1 MCRCWRAR
9 ARCVALPRT
18 VFYCVRRTPL
28 RVDSRSYSGLPLRCI
43 IFDTD
48 RFYKKTVSDLIAL
61 MHRNEPR
68 IEELIRFLCCSNVRV
83 CITLLK
89 AVGEPNGRSGG
100 YADV

>member
-1 MCRCWRAR
+1 
-9 ARCVALPRT
+9 
-18 VFYCVRRTPL
+18 
-28 RVDSRSYSGLPLRCI
+28 
-43 IFDTD
+43 
-48 RFYKKTVSDLIAL
+48 